1 MGRRRL
7 GRETAFKALYRVD
20 VTGKGMEDAL
30 AGLAADEDRDAEAGR
45 FAQELLETVG
55 AHRTEVDEALN
66 GAVDRWGTD
75 RMGVVDRS
83 LLRLGC
89 AEILYWRWIPDE
101 VSIDEYVELAK
112 KYGTEEAGG
121 FVNAVLD
128 RISKQ
133 GRGGDKSSPAG
144 ADS

>member
-1 MGRRRL
+1 
-7 GRETAFKALYRVD
+7 
-20 VTGKGMEDAL
+20 MEDAL
-30 AGLAADEDRDAEAGR
+30 AGLAADEGRDAEAGR

-89 AEILYWRWIPDE
+89 AEILYWRGIPDE

-133 GRGGDKSSPAG
+133 GRGRDKSRPAG

>member
-30 AGLAADEDRDAEAGR
+30 SGLDPDGKLDEEALR

-55 AHRTEVDEALN
+55 AHRSRVDAVLD
-66 GAVDRWGTD
+66 GAVDRWGTE
-75 RMGVVDRS
+75 RMAVVDRS
-83 LLRLGC
+83 LLRLGT

-101 VSIDEYVELAK
+101 VSINEYVDLAK
-112 KYGTEEAGG
+112 KFGSEEAGA

-128 RISKQ
+128 RISREAQ
-133 GRGGDKSSPAG
+133 ASG
-144 ADS
+144 ADR

>member
-7 GRETAFKALYRVD
+7 GRETAFKALYSID
-20 VTGKGMEDAL
+20 VTGKGLESAL
-30 AGLAADEDRDAEAGR
+30 AAIDPEGKGDPEAVR

-55 AHRTEVDEALN
+55 AHREEVD
-66 GAVDRWGTD
+66 AVLDRAADRWETS
-75 RMGVVDRS
+75 RMAVVDRS
-83 LLRLGC
+83 LLRLGA

-112 KYGTEEAGG
+112 KFGTEEAAG

-128 RISKQ
+128 RIA
-133 GRGGDKSSPAG
+133 RDARAAE

>member
-7 GRETAFKALYRVD
+7 GREIAFKALYRVD

-30 AGLAADEDRDAEAGR
+30 AGLDPDGDGDEEALR

-55 AHRTEVDEALN
+55 AHGTQLDEILN

-75 RMGVVDRS
+75 RMAVVDRS
-83 LLRLGC
+83 LLRLGA
-89 AEILYWRWIPDE
+89 AEILHWRWIPDE
-101 VSIDEYVELAK
+101 VSIDEYVDLAK
-112 KYGTEEAGG
+112 KFGSDEAGG

-128 RISKQ
+128 RISKEA
-133 GRGGDKSSPAG
+133 RAAG

>member
-20 VTGKGMEDAL
+20 VTGKGMEEAL
-30 AGLAADEDRDAEAGR
+30 AGLDPENGDEEAVR

-55 AHRTEVDEALN
+55 AHATHLDEILN

-75 RMGVVDRS
+75 RMAVVDRS
-83 LLRLGC
+83 LLRLGA

-101 VSIDEYVELAK
+101 VSIDEYVDLAK
-112 KYGTEEAGG
+112 KFGSDEAGG

-128 RISKQ
+128 RISKEA
-133 GRGGDKSSPAG
+133 RAAG